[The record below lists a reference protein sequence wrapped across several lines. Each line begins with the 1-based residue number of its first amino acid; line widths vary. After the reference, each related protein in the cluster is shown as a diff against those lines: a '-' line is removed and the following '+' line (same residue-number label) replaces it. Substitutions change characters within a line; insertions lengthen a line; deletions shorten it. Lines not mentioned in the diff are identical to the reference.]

1 MSVMEFTGAK
11 QVDPTVET
19 LAGDMKPREIVEVLR
34 RLRFL
39 NKYDTVRIDRDARDF
54 IVRRLTER

>member
-19 LAGDMKPREIVEVLR
+19 LAGDMKPREIVEVGR
-34 RLRFL
+34 SS